1 MRLATGVAVPYVE
14 QGDPGPVPIVL
25 LHAWAESSAC
35 FDRMRVKLPSSMH
48 VFAFDQ
54 RGHGGADKPDTGY
67 ALDDCANDAI
77 AFMDAVGIRSAI
89 LVGSSSGGY
98 VAQQV
103 ALRAPD
109 RVTGLVLVGAPRSL
123 QGRAGFADEV
133 DALSDPVDRQ
143 WVRDSLT
150 WFPRYHDIPDWYIE
164 DRVQDGLRVPASVWK
179 AALAGLTDAPPP
191 SESGTI
197 TAPTLIVWGELD
209 ELLPHADMTA
219 LAAAIP
225 GSRLVVYENT
235 GHLIVWEQ
243 PERVARDVTDLAMGL
258 PS

>member
-1 MRLATGVAVPYVE
+1 ME
-14 QGDPGPVPIVL
+14 QGDLGSVPIVL
-25 LHAWAESSAC
+25 LHAWTESSAC
-35 FDRMRVKLPSSMH
+35 FDRMCVALPASIH
-48 VFAFDQ
+48 AFAFDQ

-67 ALDDCANDAI
+67 TLDDCANDVI
-77 AFMDAVGIRSAI
+77 AFMDAVDVRSAI
-89 LVGSSSGGY
+89 IVGSSSGGY

-123 QGRAGFADEV
+123 QGRPAFADEV
-133 DALSDPVDRQ
+133 DALSDPIDRQ

-150 WFPRYHDIPDWYIE
+150 WFPRYHDVPDWYIE
-164 DRVQDGLRVPASVWK
+164 DRVQDGLRVPAPVWK
-179 AALAGLTDAPPP
+179 AALAGLTDAEPP

-197 TAPTLIVWGELD
+197 TAPTLILWGGLD
-209 ELLPHADMTA
+209 ELLPQADGSA

-225 GSRLVVYENT
+225 RSRLVVYEKT
-235 GHLIVWEQ
+235 GHLLLWEQ
-243 PERVARDVTDLAMGL
+243 PERVARAVADFAVGL